1 MRGRGTTWI
10 AACLAC
16 LLTGCADREVP
27 GAPAAQPVAPR
38 DEPAPAPA
46 PASPAQPATTAGK
59 PASAAE
65 DTRVRPAPPVP
76 PTGVVAKALSSS
88 QIALSWQGAP
98 DSAVPA
104 GYEIF
109 RDGRLVSKASEPR
122 FTDDHLRPWSSHC
135 YAVQSYDAYGQRSPR
150 SPQACARTPDDKPPT
165 EPGDLKAEA
174 RPVNSVTLTWRPST
188 DDDEVDGYEVSRGGK
203 PVATVK
209 TSGLVEPGLAPA
221 KEYCYSVTA
230 VDRARNRSAAGSACI
245 VVPDST
251 PPTIPTNAAASADG
265 EHAITVSWSASTDDV
280 GVARYELSA
289 DGEAPKP
296 LGPPA
301 QTTAREGGLAVGS
314 RHCYGVRACDASDN
328 CSAWTSAVCATTPD
342 LTPPSPPSPSAVAG
356 SDTEIE
362 VRWGAS
368 TDNVGVTGYE
378 VLRIAEVVARTETG
392 TSWRDAGLRPGRKY
406 CYAVR
411 AHDLAGNTSS
421 LSAKA
426 CASTPDLK
434 APTSP
439 GRPAAVPVSSTQ
451 TFLGWDASTDDVGV
465 TGYEVY
471 RDTSLV
477 ATVTATRAR
486 EYRLQPAQKYC
497 YTVRA
502 LDAAGN
508 RSPAAGPFCTVTT
521 TPAELSAP
529 SDLRVRRLSRT
540 NILLQWEPSEA
551 KDVLYRIYAQGDRLA
566 GLTADNA
573 FTPSGTFGAEPNC
586 FRVAALDT
594 NNRESS
600 RSNEVCATSADG
612 TPPAAR

>member
-1 MRGRGTTWI
+1 M
-10 AACLAC
+10 
-16 LLTGCADREVP
+16 
-27 GAPAAQPVAPR
+27 
-38 DEPAPAPA
+38 
-46 PASPAQPATTAGK
+46 
-59 PASAAE
+59 
-65 DTRVRPAPPVP
+65 
-76 PTGVVAKALSSS
+76 
-88 QIALSWQGAP
+88 
-98 DSAVPA
+98 
-104 GYEIF
+104 
-109 RDGRLVSKASEPR
+109 
-122 FTDDHLRPWSSHC
+122 
-135 YAVQSYDAYGQRSPR
+135 
-150 SPQACARTPDDKPPT
+150 
-165 EPGDLKAEA
+165 
-174 RPVNSVTLTWRPST
+174 
-188 DDDEVDGYEVSRGGK
+188 
-203 PVATVK
+203 
-209 TSGLVEPGLAPA
+209 
-221 KEYCYSVTA
+221 
-230 VDRARNRSAAGSACI
+230 
-245 VVPDST
+245 
-251 PPTIPTNAAASADG
+251 AASADG

-289 DGEAPKP
+289 DGEAATP
-296 LGPPA
+296 LGSPA
-301 QTTAREGGLAVGS
+301 QTTARAGGLAVAS
-314 RHCYGVRACDASDN
+314 RHCYGVRACDASGN
-328 CSAWTSAVCATTPD
+328 CSAWTPAVCATTPD

-378 VLRIAEVVARTETG
+378 VLRSAEVVARTETG

-411 AHDLAGNTSS
+411 AHDLAGNTSP

-434 APTSP
+434 PPTPP

-451 TFLGWDASTDDVGV
+451 IFVGWDASTDDVGV

-477 ATVTATRAR
+477 ATVTTTRAR

-540 NILLQWEPSEA
+540 NILLQWEPSET

-600 RSNEVCATSADG
+600 RSNEVCATPGEG
-612 TPPAAR
+612 TPPAR

>member
-1 MRGRGTTWI
+1 MSGRRTTWI

-16 LLTGCADREVP
+16 LLAGCADREVP
-27 GAPAAQPVAPR
+27 TAPAGQPGAPHQ
-38 DEPAPAPA
+38 EPAPPSA

-59 PASAAE
+59 PAPAAE
-65 DTRVRPAPPVP
+65 DTRPRPAPPVP

-98 DSAVPA
+98 DPAVPA

-109 RDGRLVSKASEPR
+109 RDERLVAKASELR
-122 FTDDHLRPWSSHC
+122 FTDDHLRPWSDHC
-135 YAVQSYDAYGQRSPR
+135 YAVQAYDAFGQRSRR
-150 SPQACARTPDDKPPT
+150 SPPICARTRDDTPPT
-165 EPGDLKAEA
+165 APGELKAEG
-174 RPVNSVTLTWRPST
+174 RPVNSVTLTWQPST
-188 DDDEVDGYEVSRGGK
+188 DDDQVDAYEVSRGGK
-203 PVATVK
+203 SVVTVK
-209 TSGLVEPGLAPA
+209 ANGLVEPGLEPT
-221 KEYCYSVTA
+221 KEYCYSVVA
-230 VDRARNRSAAGSACI
+230 IDRARNRSAAVSACV
-245 VVPDST
+245 VVPDTT
-251 PPTIPTNAAASADG
+251 PPTIPTNVAATAAG
-265 EHAITVSWSASTDDV
+265 EHAITVSWTASTDDA

-296 LGPPA
+296 LGSPA
-301 QTTAREGGLAVGS
+301 QTTAREGGLAVAS
-314 RHCYGVRACDASDN
+314 RHCYGVRACDASGN
-328 CSAWTSAVCATTPD
+328 CSASTPAVCATTPD
-342 LTPPSPPSPSAVAG
+342 LTPPSTPSPSAVAS
-356 SDTEIE
+356 SDSKIE

-368 TDNVGVTGYE
+368 TDNLGVTGYE
-378 VLRIAEVVARTETG
+378 VQRVDEVVARTETG
-392 TSWRDAGLRPGRKY
+392 TSMRDSGLRPARKY
-406 CYAVR
+406 CYSVR

-421 LSAKA
+421 PSAKA
-426 CASTPDLK
+426 CATTPDLK
-434 APTSP
+434 PPTAP

-451 TFLGWDASTDDVGV
+451 VFVGWDASTDDVGV
-465 TGYEVY
+465 AGYEVY

-486 EYRLQPAQKYC
+486 EHRLKPAQKYC

-508 RSPAAGPFCTVTT
+508 RSTAVGPFCTVTT

-551 KDVLYRIYAQGDRLA
+551 KDVLYRVYAQGDRLA

-612 TPPAAR
+612 TPPVAR